1 MFTKFYKISLSVFIA
16 VLILLGISLRDN
28 FQGFSV
34 GKTAGEGLSTE
45 LVQAPPTKPVELQVN
60 FLDVGQGDAI
70 YIRTPQDQD
79 ILIDGGPD
87 DKVLESLGKVM
98 PFWDREIDVVILSH
112 PHADHVAGLVQ
123 ILKRYTVKKIY
134 LTGILHTAPDYLAF
148 LEEIKKQKIPV
159 ENIKELSTLDF
170 GSETKLEFI
179 YPDRSLLNEKIDNL
193 NNSSIVARL
202 IYKNEKF
209 LFTGDAESPVEKELL
224 TKKRELSAD
233 VLKVGHHGS
242 TTSSTEAFIKAVNP
256 KFAVIEV
263 GKDNSFGH
271 PSLRTLSRLE
281 RLNIPFFR
289 TDLLGTITFLS
300 DGEKVWQK

>member
-1 MFTKFYKISLSVFIA
+1 MFTKFHKISFAVFIV

-34 GKTAGEGLSTE
+34 GITAGENLSTE
-45 LVQAPPTKPVELQVN
+45 LVQSPIIKPLELKVN

-70 YIRTPQDQD
+70 YIRTPQEQD

-87 DKVLESLGKVM
+87 DKVLESLGQVM

-134 LTGILHTAPDYLAF
+134 LTGVLHTAPDYLAF
-148 LEEIKKQKIPV
+148 LEEIKKQKIPT
-159 ENIKELSTLDF
+159 ENIKELMTLDF
-170 GSETKLEFI
+170 GNEVELNFI
-179 YPDRSLLNEKIDNL
+179 YPDRSLFNEKIDNL

-202 IYKNEKF
+202 RYKNKSF

-224 TKKRELSAD
+224 TKKRELNAD
-233 VLKVGHHGS
+233 VLKIGHHGS
-242 TTSSTEAFIKAVNP
+242 TTSSSEDFLKAVNP
-256 KFAVIEV
+256 KFAVIGV
-263 GKDNSFGH
+263 GRNNSFGH
-271 PSLRTLSRLE
+271 PSLKTLSRLE
-281 RLNIPFFR
+281 RFNIPFFR

-300 DGEKVWQK
+300 DGENVWQK